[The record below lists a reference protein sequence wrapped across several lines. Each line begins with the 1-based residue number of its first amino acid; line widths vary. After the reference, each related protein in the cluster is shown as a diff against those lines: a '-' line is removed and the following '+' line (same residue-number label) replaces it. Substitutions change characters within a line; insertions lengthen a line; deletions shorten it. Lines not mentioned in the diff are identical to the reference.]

1 MYGQVY
7 GCCIQGIDGYV
18 VEVEADIASGLPQ
31 IHLVG
36 LPDSAVRE
44 SIDRIRA
51 AIKNTGF
58 RFPQERVTIN
68 LAPADLRKE
77 GSAFDLAIA
86 AGVLTASREIAAD
99 GVKTMFI
106 GELSLEG
113 KVRSVPGV
121 LPMVAAAKQAGFA
134 RVILPRDN
142 LAEASLI
149 TGIRIVPI
157 RALEQLRNLDTLE
170 DGSSDMMNESSLVGD
185 GLVHDV
191 NMMPDKPSSVFLSE
205 AAADFAD
212 VRGHLHAKRAAMI
225 AAAGRHHLLL
235 IGPPGSGKTMIA
247 RRLPSILPELTEE
260 EALEVMKIYSV
271 AGKLTTKGRLIRERP
286 FRAPHHTISAAGLIG
301 GGSIPK
307 PGEVSLSHH
316 GVLFLD
322 ELPEYSRAVLEV
334 LRQPIED
341 GLVTIGRARMAAT
354 YPTRFLLVS
363 ALNPCPCG
371 FAGVR
376 GGKRT
381 CSCTSYKKEQYMNR
395 ISGPLLDRIDLHVE
409 VPHLA
414 YSELSDQSS
423 VLSSAMMREQVLE
436 AEARQEFRYRHEKL
450 RSNKDLQGVALRR
463 YCTLSREAEYM
474 LREYYD
480 ALNLSMRAHDRIL
493 KIARTIADLE
503 GCEQIDTPH
512 IAEAIQ
518 YRVLDQ
524 MNVGE

>member
-1 MYGQVY
+1 
-7 GCCIQGIDGYV
+7 
-18 VEVEADIASGLPQ
+18 
-31 IHLVG
+31 
-36 LPDSAVRE
+36 
-44 SIDRIRA
+44 
-51 AIKNTGF
+51 
-58 RFPQERVTIN
+58 
-68 LAPADLRKE
+68 
-77 GSAFDLAIA
+77 
-86 AGVLTASREIAAD
+86 
-99 GVKTMFI
+99 
-106 GELSLEG
+106 
-113 KVRSVPGV
+113 
-121 LPMVAAAKQAGFA
+121 
-134 RVILPRDN
+134 
-142 LAEASLI
+142 
-149 TGIRIVPI
+149 
-157 RALEQLRNLDTLE
+157 
-170 DGSSDMMNESSLVGD
+170 
-185 GLVHDV
+185 
-191 NMMPDKPSSVFLSE
+191 
-205 AAADFAD
+205 
-212 VRGHLHAKRAAMI
+212 
-225 AAAGRHHLLL
+225 
-235 IGPPGSGKTMIA
+235 
-247 RRLPSILPELTEE
+247 
-260 EALEVMKIYSV
+260 MKIYSV
-271 AGKLTTKGRLIRERP
+271 AGKLTNKGRLIRERP

-354 YPTRFLLVS
+354 YPTSFLLVA

-371 FAGVR
+371 YAGVR

-395 ISGPLLDRIDLHVE
+395 LSGPLLDRIDLHVE

-423 VLSSAMMREQVLE
+423 VMSSAMMREQVMA
-436 AEARQEFRYRHEKL
+436 AEARQEHRYRHEKL

-463 YCTLSREAEYM
+463 YCTMSREAEHM

-480 ALNLSMRAHDRIL
+480 ALSLSMRAHDRIL